1 MNKNISI
8 DHNWIFKK
16 STNAIIII
24 TLYILLIALLIG
36 VVQIILTL
44 PRLLTSDGLDIVFY
58 QIVTKSLNLFIV
70 IEFFKTLHDYSKY
83 ERIKLTYII
92 DATILIVLR
101 EISVGLF
108 TRDLDY
114 MMILALSV
122 LLTVMGAVR
131 VMAVRYS
138 PAEAVLKSE

>member
-1 MNKNISI
+1 MNKNITI

-16 STNAIIII
+16 STNFIIII

-36 VVQIILTL
+36 VVQIILTI
-44 PRLLTSDGLDIVFY
+44 PQLLNSNGLDIVFY

-138 PAEAVLKSE
+138 PAEAVIKSE

>member
-1 MNKNISI
+1 MNKNITI
-8 DHNWIFKK
+8 DHNLIFKK
-16 STNAIIII
+16 STNAIIIL
-24 TLYILLIALLIG
+24 TLYILLISLLIG
-36 VVQIILTL
+36 VVQIILTV
-44 PRLLTSDGLDIVFY
+44 PRLLSSDGLDLVFY
-58 QIVTKSLNLFIV
+58 QIVTKSLTLFVV
-70 IEFFKTLHDYSKY
+70 IEFFKTFHDYSKY
-83 ERIKLTYII
+83 ERIKLTFII

-101 EISVGLF
+101 EVSVGLF

-138 PAEAVLKSE
+138 PTPDVIISK

>member
-1 MNKNISI
+1 MKSITI

-16 STNAIIII
+16 STSAIIII
-24 TLYILLIALLIG
+24 TLYILLFALLVG
-36 VVQIILTL
+36 VVQIVLTI
-44 PRLLTSDGLDIVFY
+44 PGLLTSDGLDTVFY

-83 ERIKLTYII
+83 ERIKLTFII

-108 TRDLDY
+108 TRNLDY

-138 PAEAVLKSE
+138 PQQS

>member
-1 MNKNISI
+1 MNRINI
-8 DHNWIFKK
+8 DHNLIFKRA
-16 STNAIIII
+16 TNAIIVF
-24 TLYILLIALLIG
+24 TLYILLFALLVG
-36 VVQIILTL
+36 VVQIVLTI
-44 PRLLTSDGLDIVFY
+44 PGLLTTDGLDKVFY
-58 QIVTKSLNLFIV
+58 QIVTESLNLFIV
-70 IEFFKTLHDYSKY
+70 IEFFKTLHDYSQY

-114 MMILALSV
+114 MMILALSA

-138 PAEAVLKSE
+138 PQKS

>member
-1 MNKNISI
+1 MKSIAI

-16 STNAIIII
+16 STNAIIIL
-24 TLYILLIALLIG
+24 TLYILLFALLVG
-36 VVQIILTL
+36 VVQIVLTI
-44 PRLLTSDGLDIVFY
+44 PGLLTSDGLDTVFY

-83 ERIKLTYII
+83 ERIKLTFII

-108 TRDLDY
+108 TRNLDY

-138 PAEAVLKSE
+138 PQQS

>member
-1 MNKNISI
+1 MNKNINI
-8 DHNWIFKK
+8 DHNLIFKK
-16 STNAIIII
+16 STNFIIII

-36 VVQIILTL
+36 VVQIILSI
-44 PRLLTSDGLDIVFY
+44 PQLLNSDGLDIVFY

-114 MMILALSV
+114 TMIFALSI

-138 PAEAVLKSE
+138 PQQS